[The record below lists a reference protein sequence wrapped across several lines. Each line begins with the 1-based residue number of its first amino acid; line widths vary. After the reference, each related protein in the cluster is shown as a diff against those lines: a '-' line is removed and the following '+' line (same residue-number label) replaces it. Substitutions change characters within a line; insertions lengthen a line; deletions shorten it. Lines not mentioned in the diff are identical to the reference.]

1 MYDSVRFSFMCMLTS
16 NVNLYI
22 VCDNDIAFMYG
33 SSIEKLRQ
41 WGKNYVFAL
50 LCEILLSQL
59 QCSDKWDIEADHV
72 L

>member
-41 WGKNYVFAL
+41 
-50 LCEILLSQL
+50 
-59 QCSDKWDIEADHV
+59 
-72 L
+72 